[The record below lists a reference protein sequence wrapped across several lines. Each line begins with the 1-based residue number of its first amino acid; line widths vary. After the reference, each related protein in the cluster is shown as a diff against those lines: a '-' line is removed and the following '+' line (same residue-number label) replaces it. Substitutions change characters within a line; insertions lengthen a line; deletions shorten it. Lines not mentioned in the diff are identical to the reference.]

1 VNGVIVTPEQALQAL
16 YDSMGFGT
24 SGDLEVVADHLRD
37 GVIEATVWADLGGQD
52 VEAARVRIRVE
63 VVQP

>member
-16 YDSMGFGT
+16 YDSIGVATLGK
-24 SGDLEVVADHLRD
+24 LEVIPDHLRD
-37 GVIEATVWADLGGQD
+37 GVIEATVWADLGGDD